1 MPSLM
6 AASNCPARMVEL
18 SEFSCLGG
26 LPSGPKS
33 AAQFENGPQGRG
45 YNPQARFPCNHRPA
59 AGHSTGLHNSKT
71 TRRAVATT
79 LKHVSPVATGLW
91 PVTPLLFT
99 IRKRPAGP
107 WLQQAGSYARS
118 MYTISPW

>member
-6 AASNCPARMVEL
+6 AASNCPARLAEL
-18 SEFSCLGG
+18 SEFSCPGG
-26 LPSGPKS
+26 LPSGPES

-45 YNPQARFPCNHRPA
+45 YNPQARFPCGHRPV
-59 AGHSTGLHNSKT
+59 AG
-71 TRRAVATT
+71 
-79 LKHVSPVATGLW
+79 SP
-91 PVTPLLFT
+91 PLFT

-107 WLQQAGSYARS
+107 WLQQVGSYARS